1 MSKFSTPIIHSATN
15 LAKFK
20 YVNTTWIAENIN
32 SKIVFMYTQE
42 STIYI

>member
-1 MSKFSTPIIHSATN
+1 MSKFSTPIIHN

-42 STIYI
+42 STIYT